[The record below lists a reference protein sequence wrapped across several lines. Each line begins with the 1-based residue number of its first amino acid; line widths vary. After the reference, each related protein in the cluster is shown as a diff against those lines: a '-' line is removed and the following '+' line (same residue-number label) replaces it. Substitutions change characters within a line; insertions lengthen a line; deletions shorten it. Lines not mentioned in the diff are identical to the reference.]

1 MSASIPSWVVRGAK
15 VVCISD
21 RYHDNFVD
29 DVPRPVCGNVYTI
42 REALVRKGKPQV
54 RLIEIDS
61 GAASFHTNRFRP
73 AVEPKSEAQDVALFK
88 HHLDQ
93 RKPVD
98 A

>member
-1 MSASIPSWVVRGAK
+1 MSGIPAWAVRGAK

-21 RYHDNFVD
+21 RYHENFVD

-73 AVEPKSEAQDVALFK
+73 AVEPKSEAEDLALFRQWLPK
-88 HHLDQ
+88 SQ
-93 RKPVD
+93 PVD